1 MSLETWKG
9 KPYTFLKQR
18 RNDFGNYRLSLTW
31 NMQEQIKQS
40 VSKTQNH
47 IKYWKTTNIV
57 SEELTMPDELSIFL
71 W

>member
-1 MSLETWKG
+1 
-9 KPYTFLKQR
+9 
-18 RNDFGNYRLSLTW
+18 
-31 NMQEQIKQS
+31 MQEQIKQS

-71 W
+71 